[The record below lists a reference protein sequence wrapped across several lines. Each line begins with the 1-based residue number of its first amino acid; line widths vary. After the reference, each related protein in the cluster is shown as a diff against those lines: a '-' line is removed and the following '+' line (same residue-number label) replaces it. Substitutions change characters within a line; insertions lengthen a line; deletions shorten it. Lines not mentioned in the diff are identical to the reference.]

1 MTKKYDLPARGN
13 GLVRRIFPSA
23 KAPPAPI
30 MPIQNAPN
38 QTVAAIPV
46 ERQPVQYPYWPL
58 RQKLY
63 HLATVQTIPIRQPD
77 YILSAPHAPIG
88 PKTVEVADQRLGECT
103 YAFNGARASYTFGEM
118 SAPARLQST
127 PGYTNFTRQVIRSSP
142 GYPQQALKAPR
153 AARGGG
159 GCNG

>member
-1 MTKKYDLPARGN
+1 MTKQYDLPARGN
-13 GLVRRIFPSA
+13 GLVRRIFPAA
-23 KAPPAPI
+23 KSPPTPVSP
-30 MPIQNAPN
+30 MQNAPN
-38 QTVAAIPV
+38 QTVTAVPV
-46 ERQPVQYPYWPL
+46 ERQNIEYPFWPL

-63 HLATVQTIPIRQPD
+63 HLATVKTIPVRQPD

-88 PKTVEVADQRLGECT
+88 AKTVEVADQRLGEWT

-127 PGYTNFTRQVIRSSP
+127 PGYTNFNRQTIKASG
-142 GYPQQALKAPR
+142 GYPQKALKAPK